1 MKPLHFAA
9 AALIGLGCSTLPP
22 NAAAAEYCVPLE
34 NGGSICG
41 ETQSANGKEYSVFKG
56 IQYATQKRWEPSIIV
71 PSYAPKT
78 PATDFGKSC
87 IQMGYDS
94 SKDPDQSEDC
104 LFLNIWTPQTED
116 KAKKD
121 RPVMVF
127 IHGGAFIAGKSNDTY
142 PPKKKGSPPPKEEFL
157 LYNGA
162 TFAAEHDVILVTFNY
177 RLGALGFMQ
186 LTFSEQGDIP
196 YGGNYGLQ
204 DQMNALKWVQEN
216 IDKFG
221 GNPNKVTLFG
231 ESAGAMSAG
240 LHLWGTTETQDLFN
254 AVIMES
260 NPIGYRYRS
269 NEDGA
274 KQAKMFVGC
283 LAAVKSK
290 IKVNKDCNPVLTTE
304 NVDLN
309 NYTLDEISDAQSLY
323 ATYNSIHLDTG
334 IVGLPG
340 ALPFT
345 PIIDGKFLTQQ
356 PASQLKDGS
365 KKPLIFG
372 FNQNEGIYFAQAA
385 EPQTKKIL
393 YKHMVKG
400 LFTCAST
407 KDKGC
412 TATVLG
418 TPEYNPQTAFTDEQR
433 RGLANDKVTALSN
446 LINDFA
452 FSCANMSIKPN
463 ADQTNIWAYF
473 FNQPDQVQILPGTG
487 SNACGPQNQ
496 WDNSCHAAEL
506 PFVFNSL
513 PPTTSNANKKLA
525 MGMNTIW
532 ATFAKNYDT
541 TGPEHGWDKWQAQ
554 TSGSTDAPLLNVL
567 NDDNT
572 KISENIFETR
582 HCTNWLNDWP
592 VKVRNYN
599 AAMQIIHETT
609 Q

>member
-1 MKPLHFAA
+1 MKTLPFAA
-9 AALIGLGCSTLPP
+9 AIMIGLGCSTFSSK
-22 NAAAAEYCVPLE
+22 AEAQDYCVPFE

-41 ETQSANGKEYSVFKG
+41 KTHDLSATSSYSVFKG
-56 IQYATQKRWEPSIIV
+56 IEYATQKRWEPSIVV
-71 PSYAPKT
+71 PSYGPKT

-87 IQMGYDS
+87 IQMGYDPA
-94 SKDPDQSEDC
+94 KDPDQSEDC
-104 LFLNIWTPQTED
+104 LFLNVWTPKTE
-116 KAKKD
+116 AQSVKD
-121 RPVMVF
+121 LPVMVF
-127 IHGGAFIAGKSNDTY
+127 IHGGAFVAGKSNDMY
-142 PPKKKGSPPPKEEFL
+142 PPEKNEFL
-157 LYNGA
+157 LYDGA
-162 TFAAEHDVILVTFNY
+162 TFAAEQGVILVTLNY

-186 LTFSEQGDIP
+186 LTLSQQGDIP

-204 DQMNALKWVQEN
+204 DQMNALKWVQSN
-216 IDKFG
+216 IEKFG
-221 GNPNKVTLFG
+221 GDPGKITLFG
-231 ESAGAMSAG
+231 ESAGAMSVG
-240 LHLWGTTETQDLFN
+240 LHLWGTSDTQDLFN
-254 AVIMES
+254 AAIMES
-260 NPIGYRYRS
+260 NPIGYRYRN

-290 IKVNKDCNPVLTTE
+290 IKVNKDCNPLFATE

-309 NYTLDEISDAQSLY
+309 NYTLDDISKAQTLY
-323 ATYNSIHLDTG
+323 AKYNAVHLDINGT
-334 IVGLPG
+334 VGLPG

-356 PASQLKDGS
+356 PADQLKDGS

-372 FNQNEGIYFAQAA
+372 FNQNEGIYFAQKA
-385 EPQTKKIL
+385 EPKSNMIL
-393 YKHMVKG
+393 YQEMVKK
-400 LFTCAST
+400 LFKCASP

-412 TATVLG
+412 SATVLG
-418 TPEYNPQTAFTDEQR
+418 TPEYSPKTVFTEEQR

-452 FSCANMSIKPN
+452 FSCANMSVKPD

-473 FNQPDQVQILPGTG
+473 FNQPDQIQLLPASG

-513 PPTTSNANKKLA
+513 PPTTSEANKKLA
-525 MGMNTIW
+525 MTMNTVW

-541 TGPEHGWDKWQAQ
+541 TGPEQDWEKWQTQ
-554 TSGSTDAPLLNVL
+554 TSESKGSPPLNVL

-572 KISENIFETR
+572 PISENIFETR

-592 VKVRNYN
+592 VKVRDYN
-599 AAMQIIHETT
+599 AAMQIIRETT